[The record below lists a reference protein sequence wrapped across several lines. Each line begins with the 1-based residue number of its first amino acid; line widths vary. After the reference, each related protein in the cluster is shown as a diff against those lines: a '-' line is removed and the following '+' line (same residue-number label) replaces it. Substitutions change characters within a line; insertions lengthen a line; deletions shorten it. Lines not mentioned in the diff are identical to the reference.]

1 MSPVFK
7 PNADLSDCDLSG
19 MNLANKNLK
28 GANLKGANLTNANL
42 SGANLSGA
50 ILTNTNLTS
59 TRFAAANPTFPGRI
73 SSNPANLYG
82 VKSGGITGT
91 PLNLPVGSLAK
102 ISTAFSTCYW
112 YGCTYELSPSTGAG
126 TNSCGYDDCEP
137 KSAWKVTW
145 SLVKGYLIGPGA
157 NLASAKLSGTDL
169 RSVDLAHK
177 TNLKGA
183 YLTGANLSGNDLRYS
198 DFTSAHMSGANLS
211 GTWLQGAIFAS
222 ATMTS
227 ANLTG
232 VSGCQVSWGRQSSDG
247 SHLWTRSYTVKG
259 DGSDFGILANNVD
272 GTFHPDTGATAPRR
286 DCLSGVKTTCGWA
299 SGTYHSPPW
308 SAVISCGV
316 SFAKANLTGAK
327 ITGMLPSANFTG
339 ANLTNALVG
348 TTSWASINGA
358 KFTSAKLAG
367 AKIEGGNKYYATFK
381 GASTSS
387 KTSFGNTYCTTLP
400 NGKFAYTNGYWNSA
414 GTFVSSPN
422 ITQPDYCPYP
432 NG

>member
-1 MSPVFK
+1 
-7 PNADLSDCDLSG
+7 
-19 MNLANKNLK
+19 
-28 GANLKGANLTNANL
+28 
-42 SGANLSGA
+42 LSGA
-50 ILTNTNLTS
+50 ILTGANLTS

-91 PLNLPVGSLAK
+91 PLNLPIGSLAK
-102 ISTAFSTCYW
+102 VATGFYPCYW
-112 YGCTYELSPSTGAG
+112 YGCSYELSPSIGAG
-126 TNSCGYDDCEP
+126 ANFCGYDNCEP

-145 SLVKGYLIGPGA
+145 SLVNGYLIGPGA
-157 NLASAKLSGTDL
+157 NLASAKLSGADL

-222 ATMTS
+222 ATMTN
-227 ANLTG
+227 ANLTA
-232 VSGCQVSWGRQSSDG
+232 VSGCQVNWGRQSSDG
-247 SHLWTRSYTVKG
+247 SHFWTSSYTVKG
-259 DGSDFGILANNVD
+259 DGSDFSILANNVD

-308 SAVISCGV
+308 SAAISCGV
-316 SFAKANLTGAK
+316 SFSKANLTGAK
-327 ITGMLPSANFTG
+327 ITGMLPSANFAG
-339 ANLTNALVG
+339 ANLTDALVG
-348 TTSWASINGA
+348 TTSWVSINGA

-367 AKIEGGNKYYATFK
+367 AKIEGGTKYYATFK

-387 KTSFGNTYCTTLP
+387 KTSLGNTYCTTLP
-400 NGKFAYTNGYWNSA
+400 DGKFVYTNGYWNSA
-414 GTFVSSPN
+414 GTFVIAPN
-422 ITQPDYCPYP
+422 LSVGNYCPYP